1 MGKWV
6 PYLIII
12 WVKDDSSHT
21 AILPISWNPFPKW
34 FKTVLVRS
42 HTVTH
47 PMTLSQL
54 LTEGAYLVTNNRILN
69 RPLGRSLRSFA
80 RTAHSAHLLRSA
92 LLWYVRFAMIALF
105 AHLLH
110 SQARSLTS
118 LTPSRTVK
126 FIDMCSCCKR
136 VQRPTSIERL
146 GRGQWSAPCGLSS
159 ECGHSQFYRCF
170 SAPKNYLNN
179 VKNLLQFKSTAYKKA
194 KHNFPMKSCQ
204 TCF

>member
-1 MGKWV
+1 MALFLSIFRACF
-6 PYLIII
+6 Y
-12 WVKDDSSHT
+12 
-21 AILPISWNPFPKW
+21 SWQSRFE
-34 FKTVLVRS
+34 R
-42 HTVTH
+42 VT
-47 PMTLSQL
+47 
-54 LTEGAYLVTNNRILN
+54 
-69 RPLGRSLRSFA
+69 RSLATFVCSH
-80 RTAHSAHLLRSA
+80 HSLHSLAPQRSA
-92 LLWYVRFAMIALF
+92 LLFSLCYSRFAMIALF
-105 AHLLH
+105 AHSLH